1 MRAALLLMMCLIV
14 PNSAVQA
21 QTQQEIN
28 WAASKEYTAAD
39 EKLNSVYQQ
48 ILCKYAKNPIFI
60 KNLKLAQRLWVQLR
74 DTQLAMMYP
83 QYTSGSFGSII
94 PMCVANYLAELT
106 ITRTKEL
113 GGCPRIRYS
122 NDYLLMGFRKNL
134 NYPDTKL

>member
-28 WAASKEYTAAD
+28 WAAGREYTAAD

-48 ILCKYAKNPIFI
+48 ILRKYAKNPVFI

-83 QYTSGSFGSII
+83 EYTSGSFESII
-94 PMCVANYLAELT
+94 PMCVANYLAQLT

-113 GGCPRIRYS
+113 EEWLKESEEGDVCQS
-122 NDYLLMGFRKNL
+122 FSVN
-134 NYPDTKL
+134 